1 VAVSFRSSSSAAGG
15 NESLQVSRPSGT
27 AAGDQL
33 IAVHFSFNASVAA
46 MGAPSGW
53 ASAGSRGTGLITV
66 RVWRKTATA
75 TEPGAYTFRQDNH
88 GAIHI
93 IALRDASTTV
103 NVAISEGT
111 DLTVATPGVAPAD
124 AAAVE
129 IRAAAVYT
137 WPDTITGWSGPSGYQ
152 LRGQAQSA
160 EVLASAVATRQTN
173 SSASSGV
180 QQFSTTPAD
189 YRDGIGV
196 SISVGSGVTV
206 PDVEPPPPFTP
217 GVGDA
222 LYRFKFH
229 RLRDGQYLGD
239 LDLIN
244 VSFDKRILQ
253 PGAFSATIAIP
264 DRAVGAL
271 VKQIIP
277 EDETVLDRGPGVITC
292 QILRGGEYWGE
303 YWITGATPARSGQG
317 TPTIALRGST
327 LDAYFL
333 QVELQETL
341 PTFTAYDQID
351 IARELLNHMQSQPYA
366 NLGLVLQGGTSGVE
380 RDRTYNADEATY
392 GQRLTELAQVDGG
405 FEWMINILSGPAG
418 LERHWVWGMPLGTQ
432 SPPPHVFSD
441 DPHGGI
447 ITGWSEQID
456 ALRGA
461 TRWRARGDRVST
473 DASTSDAPLISAAA
487 EATAHLE
494 AGWPRLDRTIN
505 YSSVTEMG
513 TLEDY
518 AAYWAATAPGALR
531 VDAVTLTL
539 GAEPSFD
546 MNSLGDTARLHF
558 DNEWHTPHWRTRRI
572 IGIGI
577 TPTSRND
584 GKETA
589 ELILEGQEVA
599 P

>member
-1 VAVSFRSSSSAAGG
+1 
-15 NESLQVSRPSGT
+15 
-27 AAGDQL
+27 
-33 IAVHFSFNASVAA
+33 

>member
-1 VAVSFRSSSSAAGG
+1 
-15 NESLQVSRPSGT
+15 
-27 AAGDQL
+27 
-33 IAVHFSFNASVAA
+33 
-46 MGAPSGW
+46 M
-53 ASAGSRGTGLITV
+53 
-66 RVWRKTATA
+66 
-75 TEPGAYTFRQDNH
+75 
-88 GAIHI
+88 
-93 IALRDASTTV
+93 
-103 NVAISEGT
+103 
-111 DLTVATPGVAPAD
+111 
-124 AAAVE
+124 
-129 IRAAAVYT
+129 
-137 WPDTITGWSGPSGYQ
+137 
-152 LRGQAQSA
+152 
-160 EVLASAVATRQTN
+160 
-173 SSASSGV
+173 SSGE
-180 QQFSTTPAD
+180 QQFSETPAAFHEF
-189 YRDGIGV
+189 IGV
-196 SISVGSGVTV
+196 SISVGSGSTI
-206 PDVEPPPPFTP
+206 PDTEPPPPFTP
-217 GVGDA
+217 GVGESQ
-222 LYRFKFH
+222 YRYKFH
-229 RLRDGQYLGD
+229 RLRDGHYLGD
-239 LDLIN
+239 LPLVN
-244 VSFDKRILQ
+244 VNFDKRILQ
-253 PGAFSATIAIP
+253 PGTFSATIPIP
-264 DRAVGAL
+264 DRDVGAL
-271 VKQIIP
+271 VKEIIP

-303 YWITGATPARSGQG
+303 YWITGATPTRSGQG

-341 PTFTAYDQID
+341 PTFAAYDQID

-366 NLGLVLQGGTSGVE
+366 NLGLVLQGGVSGVE

-405 FEWMINILSGPAG
+405 FEWAINILSGPAG
-418 LERHWVWGMPLGTQ
+418 LERHWVWGMPLGVQ
-432 SPPPHVFSD
+432 DPAPHVFSD

-461 TRWRARGDRVST
+461 TRWRARGDRIST
-473 DASTSDAPLISAAA
+473 DASTSSTPLISAAA

-494 AGWPRLDRTIN
+494 AGWPRLDRTIT

-518 AAYWAATAPGALR
+518 AAYWAAVAAGALR

-539 GAEPSFD
+539 GAEPSFS
-546 MNSLGDTARLHF
+546 MNSLGDTARLYF

-589 ELILEGQEVA
+589 ELVLEGQEVA

>member
-1 VAVSFRSSSSAAGG
+1 VTASFRSSTSAAGDG
-15 NESLQVSRPSGT
+15 ASLQVARPSGVI
-27 AAGDQL
+27 AGDQMWA
-33 IAVHFSFNASVAA
+33 IHIVFNSSLAA
-46 MGAPSGW
+46 LTAPSGW
-53 ASAGSRGTGLITV
+53 APASSRDGETLTV
-66 RVWRKTATA
+66 RVWRKTATNA
-75 TEPGAYTFRQDNH
+75 EPGAYSFGQDNH
-88 GAIHI
+88 GTIHLL
-93 IALRDASTTV
+93 ALKDASSTANIVIAESFGTSTT
-103 NVAISEGT
+103 
-111 DLTVATPGVAPAD
+111 TPPVTPAD
-124 AAAVE
+124 SAAVE
-129 IRAAAVYT
+129 IRVAAVYT
-137 WPDTITGWSGPSGYQ
+137 YPTVITSWAVPSGYSS
-152 LRGQAQSA
+152 RGQTQSQDL
-160 EVLASAVATRQTN
+160 LASAAVSRQTN
-173 SSASSGV
+173 SSSSSGA
-180 QQFSTTPAD
+180 QTFSASPA
-189 YRDGIGV
+189 GIREGVGV
-196 SISVGSGVTV
+196 SISVGSGSTI
-206 PDVEPPPPFTP
+206 PDVDPPPPFTP

-222 LYRFKFH
+222 LYRYKFH

-239 LDLIN
+239 LELVN

-253 PGAFSATIAIP
+253 PGTFSATIAIP
-264 DRAVGAL
+264 DRDVGAL
-271 VKQIIP
+271 VKHIIP

-292 QILRGGEYWGE
+292 QVLRGGEYWGE
-303 YWITGATPARSGQG
+303 YWITGATPARSGKG

-366 NLGLVLQGGTSGVE
+366 NLGLVLQGGVSGVE

-418 LERHWVWGMPLGTQ
+418 LERHWVWGMPLGVQ
-432 SPPPHVFSD
+432 NPAPHVFSD
-441 DPHGGI
+441 DPGGGI
-447 ITGWSEQID
+447 ISGWSEQID

-461 TRWRARGDRVST
+461 TRWRARGDRIST
-473 DASTSDAPLISAAA
+473 DASTSSTPLISAAA
-487 EATAHLE
+487 EATAHLA

-505 YSSVTEMG
+505 YSSVTEMA
-513 TLEDY
+513 TLQDY

-531 VDAVTLTL
+531 VDSVTLTL

-546 MNSLGDTARLHF
+546 MNSLGDTARIHL

-577 TPTSRND
+577 TPTSRAD

-589 ELILEGQEVA
+589 QLILEGQEVS